1 VDAER
6 RCQTDSIGA
15 APRRITALV
24 SSNPLVSVLVTSY
37 NREAF
42 IAEAIESVL
51 AQTFTDF
58 ELIVSDDASSDNTAA
73 IARGF
78 ARRDARVR
86 VSVNERN
93 LSDYPN
99 RKRAAC
105 LARGQFLKYHDS
117 DDVMYPHCL
126 DVMVGALLAEPR
138 AAVALSASHAWSG
151 GKSPMLLTPSLA
163 YEREYLGTGLFQ
175 LGPAAALFRTEAFRE
190 LGGFPEMPHC
200 SDQLFWIHALTRVN
214 VLLVPGD
221 LFYYRIHPGQEIA
234 KPANDLAQAKALA
247 EAWRVLNSEQCPLR
261 GDVLDRARRNFAFT
275 RAREIYR
282 SLKQRKFSTAA
293 ATWRHCGLS
302 SGDWARYLRPAR
314 RSTTAGTPPS
324 V

>member
-1 VDAER
+1 MKEH
-6 RCQTDSIGA
+6 
-15 APRRITALV
+15 V
-24 SSNPLVSVLVTSY
+24 SVGPLVSVLLTSY

-42 IAEAIESVL
+42 IAESIESVL
-51 AQTFTDF
+51 AQTFTDL
-58 ELIVSDDASSDNTAA
+58 ELIVSDDASTDGTAC
-73 IARGF
+73 IAREF

-93 LSDYPN
+93 LGDYPN

-117 DDVMYPHCL
+117 DDVMYRHCL
-126 DVMVGALLAEPR
+126 GVMVGALLAEPR

-151 GKSPMLLTPSLA
+151 GKCPMLLTPSLA

-175 LGPAAALFRTEAFRE
+175 LGPGAALFRTDAFRE
-190 LGGFPEMPHC
+190 LGGFPEVQHC

-234 KPANDLAQAKALA
+234 KSTNDVAQAIALA

-261 GDVLDRARRNFAFT
+261 GDVLEQAKRNFAFT
-275 RAREIYR
+275 RARDIYR
-282 SLKQRKFSTAA
+282 SLKRRNFGAAA
-293 ATWRHCGLS
+293 ATWRYSGLRA
-302 SGDWARYLRPAR
+302 GDWARYLRPAR
-314 RSTTAGTPPS
+314 RSATAGTPPS
-324 V
+324 F